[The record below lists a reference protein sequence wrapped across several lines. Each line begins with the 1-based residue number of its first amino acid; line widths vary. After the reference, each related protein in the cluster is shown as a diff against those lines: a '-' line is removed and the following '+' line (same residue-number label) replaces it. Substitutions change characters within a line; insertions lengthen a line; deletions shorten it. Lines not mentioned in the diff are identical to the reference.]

1 MMSFKPGKI
10 FKRLYSIIT
19 LATTRSSEIA
29 QKSLIDT
36 FQRKIFI
43 TYFLNRCL
51 HANLIAQCTTMYL
64 GNHSENLFLRFDE
77 LFLQDDEDTISE
89 LIGDQKK
96 IRDKIFKNIISK
108 VCF

>member
-10 FKRLYSIIT
+10 SKRLYSLIT
-19 LATTRSSEIA
+19 FATTRSSEIS
-29 QKSLIDT
+29 QMSLIDT
-36 FQRKIFI
+36 SAKNVYHSFSQSMFACK
-43 TYFLNRCL
+43 LNRK
-51 HANLIAQCTTMYL
+51 
-64 GNHSENLFLRFDE
+64 SFENRFLRFDE

>member
-1 MMSFKPGKI
+1 
-10 FKRLYSIIT
+10 
-19 LATTRSSEIA
+19 
-29 QKSLIDT
+29 
-36 FQRKIFI
+36 
-43 TYFLNRCL
+43 
-51 HANLIAQCTTMYL
+51 MYL